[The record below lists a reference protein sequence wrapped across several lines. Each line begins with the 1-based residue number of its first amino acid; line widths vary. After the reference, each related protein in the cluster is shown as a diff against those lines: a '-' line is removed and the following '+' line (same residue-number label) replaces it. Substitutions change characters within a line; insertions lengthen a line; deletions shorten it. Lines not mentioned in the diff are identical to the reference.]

1 MNTNRAAFS
10 KQYEQKIADL
20 KSSLDAERLN
30 TAGRAQELNEMRTRY
45 TQTEGV
51 LFFQHISS
59 SI

>member
-30 TAGRAQELNEMRTRY
+30 TAGRAQELNEMRTR
-45 TQTEGV
+45 
-51 LFFQHISS
+51 
-59 SI
+59 